1 MAGSE
6 DEDDYMSMAIAEP
19 TQPLAETSIQRVARK
34 KREAALKAQVKSK
47 AEKAADEVAA
57 REAALATP
65 LLDTS
70 NKGFKMM
77 AKLGFKHGDT
87 LGADKGGRAEPIQ
100 VVLKE
105 DRGGIGL
112 DTEKKRKFRE
122 QVNHEA
128 KRVKA
133 DEVEY
138 RERVRLEREE
148 IKREGQIWNAQ
159 RVAEELTS
167 KAKEASGPL
176 LEPKVTMPTPKTAG
190 QPLSSI
196 NVLWRGLVRQRL
208 ESDGEKR
215 MRHSL
220 KSVRSR
226 LPTYEDPD
234 LDREDLLALG
244 RDEKAGVFEEE
255 VEEEFEGEDP
265 ELDDFNALPS
275 EQRLER
281 LVIYL
286 RQEHHYCFW
295 CKYQYSDEEAMGDCP
310 GITEDDHD

>member
-1 MAGSE
+1 MADSD

-19 TQPLAETSIQRVARK
+19 AQALKETSIQRVARK

-47 AEKAADEVAA
+47 AEKAADEAAA

-65 LLDTS
+65 LHDTS

-122 QVNHEA
+122 QMNHEA

-133 DEVEY
+133 EEGEY
-138 RERVRLEREE
+138 RERVRFEREE
-148 IKREGQIWNAQ
+148 LKREGQIRNAQ
-159 RVAEELTS
+159 RVAEELAS
-167 KAKEASGPL
+167 KAKEDSSTQ
-176 LEPKVTMPTPKTAG
+176 LEPKVTKPTPKNAR
-190 QPLSSI
+190 QPLRSI

-208 ESDGEKR
+208 VTDGEKR
-215 MRHSL
+215 MRHNL
-220 KSVRSR
+220 TSVRSF

-244 RDEKAGVFEEE
+244 RDEKAGVFKEE
-255 VEEEFEGEDP
+255 VEDEVEQEDS
-265 ELDDFNALPS
+265 ELDQFNALPS

-281 LVIYL
+281 LVIYM
-286 RQEHHYCFW
+286 RQEHRYCFW
-295 CKYQYSDEEAMGDCP
+295 CKYQYSDEAMSDCP